1 MTAKKTTTEEKL
13 TDSVQEAKAPVRARR
28 TVKRTRVDAEQ
39 AQSQVQSVIQD
50 GSEIKSVRKRAVRKT
65 KTLEAVSPVLQDQA
79 QSTQELAKPK
89 RVRKT
94 KAVAD
99 VKPLALPQDSEEVVK
114 PKRVRKTKVVELE
127 SVAEKAAE
135 VKPKRSSRTKKVAE
149 VAPVADELVE
159 LKPKRVRRTKKDD
172 EPVNENEPQTVE
184 EAPVKRVRRSR
195 KAEQTEVLQASVETQ
210 SVEEKPKRTRKS
222 KKTEV
227 VAASDVVSE
236 PAQVSEQPSVDDAHE
251 SHASE
256 TVPSQEKPRRIKRSP
271 VTRLRAGQR
280 KSTQKPQAEAKP
292 EIDFD
297 AMPTDTTAV
306 DGSMLSSELFDA
318 KVVQRGKAAKKREE
332 VSQSEKLHKVLAD
345 TGLGSRRDME
355 QLILEGRITVN
366 ATPAY
371 LGQRVMP
378 GDIVRLNGRIV
389 KRMQSLGGN
398 QKAPRV
404 LVYHKPAGEIVS
416 MDDPQGRRSVFEA
429 LPKVSG
435 GRWIAVGRLDY
446 NTEGLLLFTTSGTLA
461 NRLMHPRY
469 QIEREY
475 LVRAA
480 GTLTE
485 QDKIALTTE
494 VMLEDG
500 PAAFSMLE
508 EKGGDN
514 VNRWYLVRI
523 SEGRNREVRRMFA
536 AVGLTVSRLIRV
548 RYGAVKLPGDLERG
562 QYKELKPAWVEAWM
576 ADLKAQEDKLGARTN
591 DKNRSRKSFDKNA
604 KTQSGNKSYKISGG
618 RYDAPR
624 NGGKSAGRGRDR
636 SSRSWQPDPMT
647 STVNYIQNGMLG
659 AADHA
664 YGKQLARQGQSPVPN
679 NFKGRNS
686 GNKKRGSFSKNRR

>member
-1 MTAKKTTTEEKL
+1 MTAKKTISEEKL
-13 TDSVQEAKAPVRARR
+13 SEDATKAVAKPRVRRVTKRAVASDVSLSVADETAQQPAKP
-28 TVKRTRVDAEQ
+28 
-39 AQSQVQSVIQD
+39 
-50 GSEIKSVRKRAVRKT
+50 VRKRAVRKT
-65 KTLEAVSPVLQDQA
+65 QPVEQQA
-79 QSTQELAKPK
+79 ENQELPTAEVTKPKRIRKVKAADEILTSEVAKPK
-89 RVRKT
+89 RATRK
-94 KAVAD
+94 KKVEEEVAVAD
-99 VKPLALPQDSEEVVK
+99 VAIEETV
-114 PKRVRKTKVVELE
+114 
-127 SVAEKAAE
+127 
-135 VKPKRSSRTKKVAE
+135 
-149 VAPVADELVE
+149 
-159 LKPKRVRRTKKDD
+159 KPKRVRRTKKVED
-172 EPVNENEPQTVE
+172 E
-184 EAPVKRVRRSR
+184 A
-195 KAEQTEVLQASVETQ
+195 VETK
-210 SVEEKPKRTRKS
+210 EETIAVKPARRTRKSAEVTPDSTESINQETIEVDKPKRTRRV
-222 KKTEV
+222 KKAPE
-227 VAASDVVSE
+227 AVSE
-236 PAQVSEQPSVDDAHE
+236 AESQTDLQSQKDDEADI
-251 SHASE
+251 
-256 TVPSQEKPRRIKRSP
+256 EKPRRIKRSP
-271 VTRLRAGQR
+271 VMRLRTKSR
-280 KSTQKPQAEAKP
+280 KQVEKQDVVTP
-292 EIDFD
+292 EIVNDFD

-306 DGSMLSSELFDA
+306 DGSMLSSELFDS

-345 TGLGSRRDME
+345 AGLGSRRDME

-416 MDDPQGRRSVFEA
+416 MDDPQGRKSVFEG

-446 NTEGLLLFTTSGTLA
+446 NTEGLLLFTTSGALA

-480 GTLTE
+480 GQMSQEAKT
-485 QDKIALTTE
+485 ALTTE
-494 VMLEDG
+494 VMLDDG

-514 VNRWYLVRI
+514 LNRWYLVRI

-562 QYKELKPAWVEAWM
+562 QYTELKPAWVQAWM
-576 ADLKAQEDKLGARTN
+576 SDLKTQEEKMAEAGSNKHSPRKPYVKNGKSRFANGKTN
-591 DKNRSRKSFDKNA
+591 
-604 KTQSGNKSYKISGG
+604 GNKSSYKNGSRRYSDGKGSG
-618 RYDAPR
+618 
-624 NGGKSAGRGRDR
+624 K
-636 SSRSWQPDPMT
+636 SWQPDPMT

-664 YGKQLARQGQSPVPN
+664 YGKQLARQGQTSVPG

-686 GNKKRGSFSKNRR
+686 GNKKRGGFSKKRR

>member
-1 MTAKKTTTEEKL
+1 MFTQTIPTKTIDLMTAKKTISEEKISEDA
-13 TDSVQEAKAPVRARR
+13 TKAVAKSRVRR
-28 TVKRTRVDAEQ
+28 TTKRSVTSEDTAPIADEI
-39 AQSQVQSVIQD
+39 AQQPA
-50 GSEIKSVRKRAVRKT
+50 KPVRKRAVRKT
-65 KTLEAVSPVLQDQA
+65 
-79 QSTQELAKPK
+79 
-89 RVRKT
+89 
-94 KAVAD
+94 
-99 VKPLALPQDSEEVVK
+99 
-114 PKRVRKTKVVELE
+114 
-127 SVAEKAAE
+127 
-135 VKPKRSSRTKKVAE
+135 
-149 VAPVADELVE
+149 
-159 LKPKRVRRTKKDD
+159 
-172 EPVNENEPQTVE
+172 QTVE
-184 EAPVKRVRRSR
+184 QADNQEPA
-195 KAEQTEVLQASVETQ
+195 TEVQ
-210 SVEEKPKRTRKS
+210 KPKRTRKS
-222 KKTEV
+222 KPVDEVPTTEV
-227 VAASDVVSE
+227 FKPKRVTRKKKDADVIIVPDDSIEQEVKTKRTRRTKKVEDAAPEVNEEAIAPARGLSETAKATPDLTEPAVGKPSQADKPKRTRRVKKIEVVSE
-236 PAQVSEQPSVDDAHE
+236 VAAQSDSQAQNDDQPE
-251 SHASE
+251 
-256 TVPSQEKPRRIKRSP
+256 
-271 VTRLRAGQR
+271 
-280 KSTQKPQAEAKP
+280 TQKPTRTKRSRTQSTKTDQKQDAVATEP
-292 EIDFD
+292 VNDFD
-297 AMPTDTTAV
+297 AMPTDTTAL
-306 DGSMLSSELFDA
+306 DGSMLSTELFDS

-345 TGLGSRRDME
+345 AGLGSRRDME

-416 MDDPQGRRSVFEA
+416 MDDPQGRKSVFEG

-480 GTLTE
+480 GTMTQE
-485 QDKIALTTE
+485 AKTALTTE

-500 PAAFSMLE
+500 PAAFSKLE

-514 VNRWYLVRI
+514 LNRWYLVRI

-548 RYGAVKLPGDLERG
+548 RYGAVKLPGDLDRG
-562 QYKELKPAWVEAWM
+562 QYTELKTAWVQAWM
-576 ADLKAQEDKLGARTN
+576 SDLKAQEEKLAASDSGSQV
-591 DKNRSRKSFDKNA
+591 SRKPHTKNA
-604 KTQSGNKSYKISGG
+604 KSRFANGNKSSRKTGSRRHGE
-618 RYDAPR
+618 
-624 NGGKSAGRGRDR
+624 GK
-636 SSRSWQPDPMT
+636 SWQPDPMT

-664 YGKQLARQGQSPVPN
+664 YGKQLARQGQTTVPG
-679 NFKGRNS
+679 NFKGRSS
-686 GNKKRGSFSKNRR
+686 GNKKRGGFSKNRR